1 MVYTCTRINTYTCAC
16 GCACTRAHRVTLTDK
31 HTHGRVCMH
40 VYIYNLTIHIT
51 MYTFFWEGGFQGL
64 GKGERSSGK
73 TKGEWVKRNYM
84 CMCVCVHILCMYMS
98 MWRAKERGEER
109 WISRNSHR
117 RISSGSS
124 RDYGWA
130 GSNLSKMVLRFG
142 ALLPFPSSSSS
153 FFSFFFLFFY
163 YSSFIRTGE
172 KPKCCD
178 YSVWEELAQQTLVSV
193 SFLIPRRAVACPAY
207 C

>member
-64 GKGERSSGK
+64 GKGERSSGR

-84 CMCVCVHILCMYMS
+84 CMYVYVYTFCVCIWAC
-98 MWRAKERGEER
+98 EER
-109 WISRNSHR
+109 RKEEKKDELAEILIEGYLRDPLRIKGGLVRIYR
-117 RISSGSS
+117 RWSCDSA
-124 RDYGWA
+124 R
-130 GSNLSKMVLRFG
+130 
-142 ALLPFPSSSSS
+142 
-153 FFSFFFLFFY
+153 FFLFLLHLLLFFRFFFFFSIILL
-163 YSSFIRTGE
+163 SS
-172 KPKCCD
+172 
-178 YSVWEELAQQTLVSV
+178 ELAKNLSAATIVCGRSWHNKRSCLYL
-193 SFLIPRRAVACPAY
+193 F
-207 C
+207 